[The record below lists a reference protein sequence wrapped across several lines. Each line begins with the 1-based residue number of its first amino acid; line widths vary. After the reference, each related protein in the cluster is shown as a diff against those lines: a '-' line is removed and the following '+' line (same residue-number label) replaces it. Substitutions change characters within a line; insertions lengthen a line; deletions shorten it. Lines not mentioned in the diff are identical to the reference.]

1 MITILLI
8 FAIAFVLSWV
18 PALVLYLVARRRE
31 SGDRVTT
38 CPETRKTAVVRLDA
52 GHAAWTDLRGE
63 KELRLESC
71 SRWPERA
78 DCGRECLREVETA
91 PDGCLVR
98 ERLETFYRGARCA
111 FCGLWIGSLHWFE
124 IRPGLLTPERR
135 LISWVEIPA
144 ADLPAA
150 VARNIGGVAREV
162 YRALDL
168 SGYARIDLRL
178 TRDGQVYLIEAN
190 PNPQIARE
198 EDFADSAAA
207 VGMDYHSL
215 LQRILALGMAY
226 QPLGMAA

>member
-71 SRWPERA
+71 SRWPEKA
-78 DCGRECLREVETA
+78 DCGRECLREVEIA

-98 ERLETFYRGARCA
+98 ERLESFYRGARCA
-111 FCGLWIGSLHWFE
+111 LCGLWIGSLHWFE
-124 IRPGLLTPERR
+124 IRPGLLTPERH
-135 LISWVEIPA
+135 LVSWVEIPA

-150 VARNIGGVAREV
+150 LAVSRPVCSDCYVAKSFRENV
-162 YRALDL
+162 
-168 SGYARIDLRL
+168 
-178 TRDGQVYLIEAN
+178 
-190 PNPQIARE
+190 P
-198 EDFADSAAA
+198 DSATDDAPRRVNRKKIHA
-207 VGMDYHSL
+207 SG
-215 LQRILALGMAY
+215 
-226 QPLGMAA
+226 PTP